1 MRKTVFSYRILIV
14 PVMWLLFGLL
24 VSVSTVTTN
33 SRRPRGAPV
42 LLPSLTVL
50 PHLGGRAAS
59 SFGSF
64 LSTKLPLRRSSFRFG
79 SPGETGAREALPQE
93 TQQRPLFVGSRQ
105 RTPSGVWSRD
115 DETPNQVQPKKKVDS
130 QQKQNQQ
137 QRQQLGRF
145 ARLREALQRMRGAA
159 KYKLQRLWQRIRR
172 GASRAKHA
180 ARQAAVRVYRRLPR
194 LRKPQGPSGKPQEAA
209 ASRLAGAGLVGP
221 AASLGPAEETLEATE
236 TPEKGEASTPVS
248 PSIPTTS
255 TSAEEAA
262 APPVKEGTTAP
273 ASEGHGQAE
282 ETEEWHEALTPEQ
295 VESANEEWHDAVTPE
310 ELDQLLARARESEKL
325 QKEKE
330 PVAEEVEGQKAETD
344 RRRDEADELGLSPQ
358 CLKFLPSMPGTVK
371 QLIRDWR
378 GHCMFWTLFL
388 RHKGNLGARFDDL
401 EILAAQTRDSILRAE
416 GLKGTEHSLEAQI
429 LRMTLALALGEEVVA
444 KAADASREFC
454 WFLNPDNLFKKA
466 NSREEAVLENLHP
479 VSFFANPLHYMQ
491 PLRRLV
497 EMVYADSF
505 RCLSSIQTE
514 IIAREELQGI
524 FGSEKQKLE
533 TTLKQLTQ
541 SLSGGQTGDVLQA
554 IGELEMLRN
563 RESCSIEQSHL
574 DAAQAKNIQAFVA
587 DYRVNG
593 MNWWRAQWPLKL
605 QACRPLNK
613 GSSAVPQDISETCR
627 AYESSSPPK
636 NGSDVGTILRWLWE
650 AGSCNTG

>member
-1 MRKTVFSYRILIV
+1 MFICRI
-14 PVMWLLFGLL
+14 GCAHGKYA
-24 VSVSTVTTN
+24 TKA
-33 SRRPRGAPV
+33 RR
-42 LLPSLTVL
+42 
-50 PHLGGRAAS
+50 GGRTAS
-59 SFGSF
+59 PFRSF
-64 LSTKLPLRRSSFRFG
+64 LSIKHRPRNAPFDLDTPAQAGSSEALLQERRYRSRSSASDGVR
-79 SPGETGAREALPQE
+79 SWDGETLNLLER
-93 TQQRPLFVGSRQ
+93 R
-105 RTPSGVWSRD
+105 
-115 DETPNQVQPKKKVDS
+115 
-130 QQKQNQQ
+130 QQKQHQTQQ
-137 QRQQLGRF
+137 QRIQQGRRSPGRL
-145 ARLREALQRMRGAA
+145 ARLREALQRMRGSA
-159 KYKLQRLWQRIRR
+159 KNKLHRLWQRIRS
-172 GASRAKHA
+172 GASRAKRA
-180 ARQAAVRVYRRLPR
+180 ARRAAIAVYKRLPR
-194 LRKPQGPSGKPQEAA
+194 LRKARRVPEAA
-209 ASRLAGAGLVGP
+209 RGVAATRLAGAGLAGAAVG
-221 AASLGPAEETLEATE
+221 LGPAKAVLEGTE

-330 PVAEEVEGQKAETD
+330 PVAEEVEVQKAKSD
-344 RRRDEADELGLSPQ
+344 RKRDEAVELGLSPQ

-388 RHKGNLGARFDDL
+388 RHKGNLGAHFDDL

-466 NSREEAVLENLHP
+466 NSREEEVLDNLHP
-479 VSFFANPLHYMQ
+479 VRFFANPLQYMQ
-491 PLRRLV
+491 PLGRLV

-514 IIAREELQGI
+514 IIAREELQGT

-593 MNWWRAQWPLKL
+593 MNWWRAQWPFKLK
-605 QACRPLNK
+605 ACKPLKK
-613 GSSAVPQDISETCR
+613 GSSVVPQDISEICR

-636 NGSDVGTILRWLWE
+636 NGDDVGTILRWLWE